1 MGLKDL
7 RLPTSR
13 VDIPGDEEQ
22 FFEVRGLSFVDAK
35 ALLVKH
41 SSELARLF
49 DLVANGNGADPLSVA
64 SAAASAGQ
72 FISEAPALAAEVIA
86 MATGEE
92 DVFEM
97 ALALPFPVQ
106 VDALTKIG
114 KLTFA
119 TEDSAKKFLQTVRS
133 LIGTFKESPKS

>member
-13 VDIPGDEEQ
+13 VDIPGEEEQ
-22 FFEVRGLSFVDAK
+22 FFEVRGLSFVDMRT
-35 ALLVKH
+35 LLVKH
-41 SSELARLF
+41 SSELSRLF
-49 DLVANGNGADPLSVA
+49 DLVANGNGADPLSIA
-64 SAAASAGQ
+64 SAAAAAGQ
-72 FISEAPALAAEVIA
+72 FLNESPALAAEVIA

-92 DVFEM
+92 GVFEQVLM
-97 ALALPFPVQ
+97 LPFPVQ

-133 LIGTFKESPKS
+133 LIGMFKESQKS